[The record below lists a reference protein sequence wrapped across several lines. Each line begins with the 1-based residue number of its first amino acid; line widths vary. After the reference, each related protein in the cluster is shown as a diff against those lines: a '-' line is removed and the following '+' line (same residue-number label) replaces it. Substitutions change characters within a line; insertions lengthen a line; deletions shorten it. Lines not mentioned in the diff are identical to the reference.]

1 MQFGKSEIHTVF
13 LDFPNF
19 LRKQNFS
26 LSALADL
33 IRASLIPPGGN
44 QRPLT
49 FPGEP
54 TNWCLARS
62 AHGFPFGEAG
72 TPIGSSE
79 PIGVTEEVWYRVS
92 IRCAVGKEAAFRSFS
107 IYYSVFA
114 IVAAG

>member
-1 MQFGKSEIHTVF
+1 MI
-13 LDFPNF
+13 
-19 LRKQNFS
+19 
-26 LSALADL
+26 
-33 IRASLIPPGGN
+33 
-44 QRPLT
+44 
-49 FPGEP
+49 
-54 TNWCLARS
+54 NWCLARS

-107 IYYSVFA
+107 IYYSMFV